1 MAAKIRRDDT
11 VQVLQGRDRGRRGDV
26 RQLIVKQRRAIVTG
40 VNMVKRHRRST
51 SPQEPSGIIEMEAPV
66 DMSNLALVCA
76 NCDRATRVGFRRL
89 EDDRKVRFCKRCD
102 ETID

>member
-11 VQVLQGRDRGRRGDV
+11 VQILQGRDRGRRGDV
-26 RQLIVKQRRAIVTG
+26 RQLIVKKGRAIVTG

-51 SPQEPSGIIEMEAPV
+51 NPQEPSGIIEMEAPLH
-66 DMSNLALVCA
+66 MSNLALVCSS
-76 NCDRATRVGFRRL
+76 CDRPTRVGFRTL

-102 ETID
+102 ESID

>member
-26 RQLIVKQRRAIVTG
+26 RQLFTKNGRAIVTG
-40 VNMVKRHRRST
+40 LNMVKRHRRAT
-51 SPQEPSGIIEMEAPV
+51 NPQEAAGIIEMEAPL
-66 DMSNLALVCA
+66 DMSNLALVCSS
-76 NCDRATRVGFRRL
+76 CDRPTRVGFRTL

-102 ETID
+102 ESID

>member
-26 RQLIVKQRRAIVTG
+26 RQLYTKDGRAIVTG
-40 VNMVKRHRRST
+40 VNMVKRHRRSAN
-51 SPQEPSGIIEMEAPV
+51 PQEPSGIIEMEAPL
-66 DMSNLALVCA
+66 DLSNLALVCSS
-76 NCDRATRVGFRRL
+76 CDQPTRVGFRTL

-102 ETID
+102 EAID

>member
-11 VQVLQGRDRGRRGDV
+11 VQVLQGRDRGQRGDV
-26 RQLIVKQRRAIVTG
+26 RQLFTKDGRAIVTG
-40 VNMVKRHRRST
+40 LNMVKRHRRSAN
-51 SPQEPSGIIEMEAPV
+51 PQEPSGIIEMEAPL
-66 DMSNLALVCA
+66 DMSNLALVCSS
-76 NCDRATRVGFRRL
+76 CDRPTRVGFRTL

>member
-26 RQLIVKQRRAIVTG
+26 RQLFTKKGRAIVTG
-40 VNMVKRHRRST
+40 VNMVKKHRRSGN
-51 SPQEPSGIIEMEAPV
+51 PQEPSGIIEMEAPL
-66 DMSNLALVCA
+66 DMSNLALVCSS
-76 NCDRATRVGFRRL
+76 CDRPTRVGFRTL

-102 ETID
+102 EAID